1 MGWHLLS
8 HPLYGNIQP
17 SRQPYRSLV
26 LGLPWERYGVDTES
40 LSLLEKAIELFR
52 SSGNVERTPVDT
64 GHLEDYALLDE
75 CLIRESMDKHG
86 LLNG

>member
-26 LGLPWERYGVDTES
+26 LGLPWERNGVDTES
-40 LSLLEKAIELFR
+40 LSLLEKAIELYR
-52 SSGNVERTPVDT
+52 SSGNGEGTTVDT

-75 CLIRESMDKHG
+75 CLILETMEEHR